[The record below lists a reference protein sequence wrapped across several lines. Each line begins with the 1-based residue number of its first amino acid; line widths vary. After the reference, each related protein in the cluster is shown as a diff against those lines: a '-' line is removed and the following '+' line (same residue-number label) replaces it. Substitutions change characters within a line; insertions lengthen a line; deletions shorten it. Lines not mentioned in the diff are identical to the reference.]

1 MHSPPDEQVR
11 AGQIV
16 RGAIALGRA
25 LCRQEIDGAV
35 LDREIE
41 QFIRSEGGVPALKGY
56 KPPFT
61 NRSYEHTICLSLNNE
76 AVHGTPA
83 VRKVSPED
91 LISIDLVVGYKGWFA
106 DSARTFTYSKDP
118 VKTNLVVASQIIFA
132 GALAAVLPNQLT
144 ALFGATVEAA
154 ARHVKLTPVREY
166 CGHGIG
172 EQIHAAPQILNYAHE
187 QATIFQT
194 GQAYAVEP
202 VLATKTNYRLSYDH
216 PDGWTA
222 SADCLCSHNE
232 DTLFI
237 SDRGVI
243 NLTGDQS

>member
-1 MHSPPDEQVR
+1 MHSPPNEQVR

-16 RGAIALGRA
+16 RGAIALGKA
-25 LCRQEIDGAV
+25 LCRREIDGTT
-35 LDREIE
+35 LDSEIE

-56 KPPFT
+56 KPPFSHRT
-61 NRSYEHTICLSLNNE
+61 YEHTICLSLNNE

-83 VRKVSPED
+83 PRRVTPDD

-106 DSARTFTYSKDP
+106 DSARTFTYSRDMAKIS
-118 VKTNLVVASQIIFA
+118 LVLSSQIIFA

-144 ALFGATVEAA
+144 ALYGATIEAA
-154 ARHVKLTPVREY
+154 AKHVKLVPVREY

-172 EQIHAAPQILNYAHE
+172 RSIHANPQILNYAHE
-187 QATIFQT
+187 QLTIFQP

-222 SADCLCSHNE
+222 TTDCLCSHNE
-232 DTLFI
+232 DTLFVG
-237 SDRGVI
+237 DRGII